1 MPRRIRIHW
10 LVLAV
15 AILLT
20 ATSITLALYAPHG
33 PDPARG
39 LQIVLTATAVLWI
52 LWGQMVH
59 ARKREARA
67 DADEYLRLIVRG
79 DDSPFRRKSGTR

>member
-1 MPRRIRIHW
+1 MPTRIQTHW
-10 LVLAV
+10 LVFAV

-20 ATSITLALYAPHG
+20 AASITFALCVPHG

-39 LQIVLTATAVLWI
+39 LQIVLTATAVAWI
-52 LWGQMVH
+52 MWGQMVH
-59 ARKREARA
+59 ANKRDARA

-79 DDSPFRRKSGTR
+79 DTSPFRRKTGAR